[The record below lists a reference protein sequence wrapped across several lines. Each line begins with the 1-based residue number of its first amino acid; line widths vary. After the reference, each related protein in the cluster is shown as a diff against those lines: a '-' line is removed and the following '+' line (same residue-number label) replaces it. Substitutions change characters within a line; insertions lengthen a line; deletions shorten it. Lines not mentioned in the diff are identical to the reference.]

1 MGESKDFEALLKDL
15 KKVNDTTAPKVFT
28 RLFQRGYK
36 LFGYSGNAAARAFD
50 TSETTIRRWKSGDVV
65 PPAAALV
72 LGFLRSDVEKQLHRG
87 GQKVRP
93 ATAKRSAPKK
103 APSKKPAPKKV
114 VLGRANPNYPLT
126 ATTFWKQMEPALHAV
141 MDAALKKTGIAS
153 ATKSDYKGV
162 TRRIYRAAIISATT
176 FLQKK
181 TQASKHFLEKQ
192 GQDALN
198 KAVTKLFDG
207 QDELDNDGNSNEYN
221 ED

>member
-1 MGESKDFEALLKDL
+1 MGESKEFEALLKDL
-15 KKVNDTTAPKVFT
+15 KKVNEATAPKVFT

-65 PPAAALV
+65 PPAATLV

-87 GQKVRP
+87 GQKARP
-93 ATAKRSAPKK
+93 VAAAKRSAP
-103 APSKKPAPKKV
+103 KKPAPKKV

-153 ATKSDYKGV
+153 ASKSDYKGV

-207 QDELDNDGNSNEYN
+207 QNGLDNDDGSNEYN